1 MESVARILQK
11 LCKNIMQKNKLLKS
25 IMVLISLQA
34 QHSDHKKLCNIA
46 GAEWGQNRQP
56 LWFYQQGMSGDH
68 IPLIIPQKCTVS

>member
-46 GAEWGQNRQP
+46 GAE
-56 LWFYQQGMSGDH
+56 
-68 IPLIIPQKCTVS
+68 

>member
-25 IMVLISLQA
+25 IMVLISLKA

-46 GAEWGQNRQP
+46 GAE
-56 LWFYQQGMSGDH
+56 
-68 IPLIIPQKCTVS
+68 